1 MKQLIEF
8 AALNHIVD
16 YHESRVFEFFCP
28 HGVVVVLSLNWYH
41 LLKPS
46 CTGVCYSC

>member
-28 HGVVVVLSLNWYH
+28 HGVVVVLSLN
-41 LLKPS
+41 
-46 CTGVCYSC
+46 